1 MQGRNVIFDIALH
14 VVGVLSGRRTLP
26 NFLAS
31 IDSFRF
37 PIIMQ
42 NFGAKQRVVNRQT
55 FQKERV
61 IVSLGK
67 MQYPQEHSKTMVYAK
82 FGGQLTECVMGDSK
96 IESRFLTT
104 IATNVAP
111 PRAGS
116 SACGSS
122 LKELFHQNSNS
133 ENCHQL
139 E

>member
-1 MQGRNVIFDIALH
+1 MQVRNVIFDIALH

-67 MQYPQEHSKTMVYAK
+67 MQYPRSIRKQWFMQNL
-82 FGGQLTECVMGDSK
+82 GGS
-96 IESRFLTT
+96 
-104 IATNVAP
+104 
-111 PRAGS
+111 
-116 SACGSS
+116 
-122 LKELFHQNSNS
+122 
-133 ENCHQL
+133 
-139 E
+139 